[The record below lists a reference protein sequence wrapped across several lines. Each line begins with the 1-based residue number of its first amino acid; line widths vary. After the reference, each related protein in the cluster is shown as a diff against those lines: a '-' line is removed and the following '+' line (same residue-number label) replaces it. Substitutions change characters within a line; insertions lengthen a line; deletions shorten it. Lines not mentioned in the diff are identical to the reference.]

1 MAKLDGREVVEL
13 LAELLARR
21 PGYTP
26 EWTPSADGLDAA
38 LAQIAA
44 RFWQAIIQR
53 LNQAPEKNK
62 FAFLDTLGVQ
72 LIPAQAA
79 GATVVFRLADNVPD
93 ARIPANT
100 RIAAPPP
107 PERNDQIIFET
118 ERATGLAVAKLK
130 EVISL
135 WPGRDQYIDHSA
147 AFLAGEAFQPFKK
160 KLLQNTP
167 HHLYIAHDMLLAL
180 AGKSSVDVIFDL
192 TTASSEHLDILWEY
206 WDGKVWRQFKDL
218 QPQCDDEE
226 ARKLDSTDGLQ
237 FSGRFILQTDCA
249 ETGKTVVNGIEA
261 FWVRGRLEEPLP
273 PNPAQVSPA
282 VESIKLSASI
292 ARTLALAGRHTV
304 RKGAANN
311 PLIVQ
316 VIDDS
321 GAPLRGVVVANGAF
335 NKHITDSDGLAEFNV
350 IAGVDVFI
358 SVEPFRQKIVIE
370 TDSDFD
376 QRVTFTL
383 AAEGLQPD
391 KAFSDA
397 GEEDVTRPFFP
408 LGQIPQPGS
417 AFYFNHQE
425 VFSKPG
431 AKLEIYIQP
440 SITLQDGLA
449 PEPKPS
455 QSDENGGI
463 NLLSNAIV
471 VNSTTT
477 TFSHTLNWEYWNGI
491 RWATL
496 DSYTNQPVESLSP
509 KDFTGTGIITGLTV
523 PFDMAETDVQG
534 EKGLWMRVRL
544 VSGGYGFMST
554 IRSGAN
560 FDNRHSFPVTK
571 PPAISK
577 FLIGYTWQHGPFY
590 PEHVLAYND
599 FQYEDRTEE
608 ARLPGETFKPFKPV
622 DDRTPS
628 LYLGFDKKLPVDR
641 LGILFNIEELRDDTN
656 GPALLWQ
663 YFDGFSWEDLTVE
676 DGTRNLRAPGI
687 VSLIGPEDS
696 ESFARFDRPLHW
708 LRAALKEDGPPGEP
722 TINGLFPNAV
732 QAIQHQTVIDEQIGA
747 STGQPNQTFAFSQ
760 IPVLEGERIE
770 VREVAGLRANV
781 EWRLVALEV
790 FGGDEAAVR
799 EVEALLAREGT
810 QTEIGKG
817 DLRLTRDRN
826 KRVTEVWTRWQSR
839 RHLLFSGP
847 NDRDYIVNRAQGLLL
862 FGDATNGKV
871 PPAGAAILARQYRT
885 GGGVAGNV
893 AAKTITQILGP
904 IGGIEEVFNP
914 LPASGGADGES
925 FAQYEIRG
933 PQTLRHRGRALLPGD
948 YETFAREASPA
959 VAFAR
964 AIPARDPGGRKAPG
978 WVTLLLIPQSGEP
991 RPQPSFGL
999 REDVRQH
1006 IETHASADLAAAHK
1020 IHIAGPDYL
1029 PIDVDAVIVPL
1040 DPAEAG
1046 SVEQRARAALET
1058 FLHPLRGG
1066 PEGRGWDLGR
1076 DVFLSDIAAILERVA
1091 GIDYVKE
1098 LSLLLDSE
1106 SQGERVKVAADRVVV
1121 AGQIRLSL
1129 VNQVIKQF

>member
-1 MAKLDGREVVEL
+1 
-13 LAELLARR
+13 
-21 PGYTP
+21 
-26 EWTPSADGLDAA
+26 
-38 LAQIAA
+38 
-44 RFWQAIIQR
+44 
-53 LNQAPEKNK
+53 
-62 FAFLDTLGVQ
+62 
-72 LIPAQAA
+72 
-79 GATVVFRLADNVPD
+79 
-93 ARIPANT
+93 
-100 RIAAPPP
+100 
-107 PERNDQIIFET
+107 
-118 ERATGLAVAKLK
+118 LAVAKLK
-130 EVISL
+130 EVVSL

-147 AFLAGEAFQPFKK
+147 AFLAGQAFQPFKK
-160 KLLQNTP
+160 RLLQNTP
-167 HHLYIAHDMLLAL
+167 HHLYIAHDTLLAL
-180 AGKSSVDVIFDL
+180 AGKSSVDVFFDL
-192 TTASSEHLDILWEY
+192 TTASSERLDIIWEY
-206 WDGKVWRQFKDL
+206 WDGKVWRQFKNML
-218 QPQCDDEE
+218 PQCDDEE
-226 ARKLDSTDGLQ
+226 AARLDSTDGLQ

-249 ETGKTVVNGIEA
+249 ETSKTAVNGIDA
-261 FWVRGRLEEPLP
+261 FWIRGRLDEPLP
-273 PNPAQVSPA
+273 PNPSQVLPS
-282 VESIKLSASI
+282 VESVKLSASI
-292 ARTLALAGRHTV
+292 AHTLALAGRHTERAV
-304 RKGAANN
+304 VATH

-321 GAPLRGVVVANGAF
+321 GAPLRGVNVTFAVPRREQ
-335 NKHITDSDGLAEFNV
+335 KKEITDINGLARFDPISDG
-350 IAGVDVFI
+350 DVVI
-358 SVEPFRQKIVIE
+358 SVEPFQQKIAIKPDP
-370 TDSDFD
+370 DSDFEK
-376 QRVTFTL
+376 QVIFTL

-397 GEEDVTRPFFP
+397 GEEDVTKPFFP

-417 AFYFNHQE
+417 AFYFTNQE
-425 VFSKPG
+425 AFSKPG

-440 SITLQDGLA
+440 SITPQDGVL
-449 PEPKPS
+449 PELKPGP
-455 QSDENGGI
+455 GGGPTVT
-463 NLLSNAIV
+463 SGSEAVAAIF
-471 VNSTTT
+471 STT
-477 TFSHTLNWEYWNGI
+477 TFSHTLSWEYWNGK
-491 RWATL
+491 RWAPL
-496 DSYTNQPVESLSP
+496 VAYTNAPPDAVSPDTVSP
-509 KDFTGTGIITGLTV
+509 KDFTGTGIITSLTV
-523 PFDMAETDVQG
+523 PFDMAETDVNG

-554 IRSGAN
+554 IRSGVN
-560 FDNRHSFPVTK
+560 FDNSHTFPVTK

-590 PEHVLAYND
+590 PEHVLAFND
-599 FQYEDRTEE
+599 FQYEDRTDE
-608 ARLPGETFKPFKPV
+608 ARLPGETFQPFKPV
-622 DDRTPS
+622 SDQTPT
-628 LYLGFDKKLPVDR
+628 LYLGFDRKLPVDR
-641 LGILFNIEELRDDTN
+641 LGILFNIEEQRDETN

-676 DGTRNLRAPGI
+676 DETRNLRAPGI
-687 VSLIGPEDS
+687 VSFIGPADS
-696 ESFARFDRPLHW
+696 EPLARFDEPRHW
-708 LRAALKEDGPPGEP
+708 LRAGLKEDGPPGEP

-732 QAIQHQTVIDEQIGA
+732 HAIQHQTTVNEPIGS
-747 STGQPNQTFAFSQ
+747 STGQPNQTLAFTQ

-781 EWRLVALEV
+781 EWRIVALEV

-799 EVEALLAREGT
+799 ELDALLAREGT

-817 DLRLTRDRN
+817 DIRLTRDRN
-826 KRVTEVWTRWQSR
+826 KRVTEVWVRWQSR

-847 NDRDYIVNRAQGLLL
+847 NDRDYVVNRAQGLLL

-885 GGGVAGNV
+885 GGGIAGNV
-893 AAKTITQILGP
+893 AAKTITQIIGP

-999 REDVRQH
+999 REDVRRH
-1006 IETHASADLAAAHK
+1006 IETHTSADLAAAHR
-1020 IHIAGPDYL
+1020 IFVAGPDYL
-1029 PIDVDAVIVPL
+1029 PVDVDAVIVPL

-1046 SVEQRARAALET
+1046 SVEQRAREALET

-1076 DVFLSDIAAILERVA
+1076 DVFLSDIAAVLERVA

-1098 LSLLLDSE
+1098 LSLLLNSE
-1106 SQGERVKVAADRVVV
+1106 SQGEQVKVADDKVVV
-1121 AGQIRLSL
+1121 AGQLRLSL
-1129 VNQVIKQF
+1129 IQE